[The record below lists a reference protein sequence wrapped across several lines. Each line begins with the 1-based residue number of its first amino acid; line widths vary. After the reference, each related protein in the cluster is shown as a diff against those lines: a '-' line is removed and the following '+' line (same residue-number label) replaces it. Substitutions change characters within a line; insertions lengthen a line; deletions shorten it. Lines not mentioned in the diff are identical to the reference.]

1 MLEHFVNGFEAFF
14 SWSSFFYMNLGLFLG
29 IIFGAVPGLTVMLCL
44 VLLLPLTYN
53 LGAIDSFMFL
63 LGIYC
68 AGSYGGSI
76 SAILIR
82 TPGTPHATATM
93 MDGNP
98 LSVQGHSQKALN
110 IALYAS
116 FIGGTFSA
124 LVLLFLAPEVAKVA
138 MKMGSPEYFLI
149 CAFGLTIIAGVS
161 GDSLLKGIISGCL
174 GLFIA
179 TVGQD
184 QISGGT
190 MRFTFDNVYLYG
202 GFDLVIVLIGLFAL
216 VEIINKSALFLK
228 EKVRSNSEQKI
239 TFENEKMSREEWKSI
254 SKPLTLSSIIGSIIG
269 IIPGTGASMASFLSY
284 DVAKKISK
292 KPQLFGKGSIEGIAA
307 AESAN
312 NAVTGATLIP
322 LLTLGIPGDGAVAI
336 MLGALMIN
344 GLTPG
349 PNLFQNHGSTVYAI
363 MIGLIFV
370 NLFMLIQG
378 KYLTRVFAKVVKIP
392 SVILVPIIAVFCFA
406 GAYSIKNSMFDV
418 GTIIAFGIISY
429 VISKLGFS
437 AIPVLLG
444 LVLGALT
451 EKNFR
456 RSLMISDGNWD
467 IFVTRPYALAFL
479 ILLILALAMI
489 IYTNYKKSKQT
500 DRTYKVVKEL
510 VK

>member
-1 MLEHFVNGFEAFF
+1 MWDHFINGFDAFF
-14 SWSSFFYMNLGLFLG
+14 SLSSFLYINLGLFLG

-44 VLLLPLTYN
+44 VLLLPITYN

-98 LSVQGHSQKALN
+98 LSQQGHSQKALN

-138 MKMGSPEYFLI
+138 LKMGSPEYFLI

-161 GDSLLKGIISGCL
+161 GESLLKGIISGCL
-174 GLFIA
+174 GLFLA

-184 QISGGT
+184 IIGGGV
-190 MRFTFDNVYLYG
+190 MRFTFDNIYLYG

-216 VEIINKSALFLK
+216 VEIINKGHLLAKTSQAK
-228 EKVRSNSEQKI
+228 Q
-239 TFENEKMSREEWKSI
+239 NEKIEFEHERLSKKEWMRM
-254 SKPLTLSSIIGSIIG
+254 SKPLTFSSLIGSIIG

-284 DVAKKISK
+284 DVAQKVSK
-292 KPQLFGKGSIEGIAA
+292 KPEEFGKGSIEGIAA

-349 PNLFQNHGSTVYAI
+349 PNLFQNHGTTVYAI

-370 NLFMLIQG
+370 NLFMLLQG
-378 KYLTRVFAKVVKIP
+378 KYLTRMFAKVVKVP
-392 SVILVPIIAVFCFA
+392 SQILVPIIAVFCFA
-406 GAYSIKNSMFDV
+406 GAYSIKNSMFDL
-418 GTIIAFGIISY
+418 GTAITFGVVSY
-429 VISKLGFS
+429 VMSKLGFS

-444 LVLGALT
+444 LVLGSLT

-467 IFVTRPYALAFL
+467 IFVTRPYSLAFF
-479 ILLILALAMI
+479 ILLVSVLCML
-489 IYTNYKKSKQT
+489 IYNNYKKAKKTRQ
-500 DRTYKVVKEL
+500 
-510 VK
+510 

>member
-1 MLEHFVNGFEAFF
+1 M
-14 SWSSFFYMNLGLFLG
+14 
-29 IIFGAVPGLTVMLCL
+29 
-44 VLLLPLTYN
+44 
-53 LGAIDSFMFL
+53 
-63 LGIYC
+63 
-68 AGSYGGSI
+68 
-76 SAILIR
+76 
-82 TPGTPHATATM
+82 
-93 MDGNP
+93 
-98 LSVQGHSQKALN
+98 
-110 IALYAS
+110 
-116 FIGGTFSA
+116 
-124 LVLLFLAPEVAKVA
+124 
-138 MKMGSPEYFLI
+138 
-149 CAFGLTIIAGVS
+149 
-161 GDSLLKGIISGCL
+161 
-174 GLFIA
+174 
-179 TVGQD
+179 
-184 QISGGT
+184 
-190 MRFTFDNVYLYG
+190 
-202 GFDLVIVLIGLFAL
+202 
-216 VEIINKSALFLK
+216 EIINKSALFLK
-228 EKVRSNSEQKI
+228 EKVRSDSEQKI

-479 ILLILALAMI
+479 ILLILALIMI